1 MGFHENLLIYKKAM
15 DLAVYFEKI
24 VKNFSRYNK
33 YTVGT
38 ELRSLSKEILKLI
51 VKANPMKDK
60 RETLLKIREKIEELK
75 VLIKICKEIKAFR
88 SFKSFEYSIRNTVDI
103 AKQNEGWLK
112 SQDRGSVRQEH
123 SSAQKSLG
131 VYPARKGMRKQTIVS

>member
-60 RETLLKIREKIEELK
+60 REINENINNQFNLNVTLSDL
-75 VLIKICKEIKAFR
+75 C
-88 SFKSFEYSIRNTVDI
+88 
-103 AKQNEGWLK
+103 W
-112 SQDRGSVRQEH
+112 
-123 SSAQKSLG
+123 
-131 VYPARKGMRKQTIVS
+131 

>member
-60 RETLLKIREKIEELK
+60 REINENINNQFNLNVTLSGL
-75 VLIKICKEIKAFR
+75 C
-88 SFKSFEYSIRNTVDI
+88 
-103 AKQNEGWLK
+103 W
-112 SQDRGSVRQEH
+112 
-123 SSAQKSLG
+123 
-131 VYPARKGMRKQTIVS
+131 

>member
-60 RETLLKIREKIEELK
+60 REI
-75 VLIKICKEIKAFR
+75 
-88 SFKSFEYSIRNTVDI
+88 
-103 AKQNEGWLK
+103 NEN
-112 SQDRGSVRQEH
+112 
-123 SSAQKSLG
+123 
-131 VYPARKGMRKQTIVS
+131 INN